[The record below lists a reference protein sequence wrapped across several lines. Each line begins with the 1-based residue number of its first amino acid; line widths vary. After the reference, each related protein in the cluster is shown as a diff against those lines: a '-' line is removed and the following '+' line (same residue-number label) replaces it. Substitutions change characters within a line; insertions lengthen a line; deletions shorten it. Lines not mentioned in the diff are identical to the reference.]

1 MKRENLPLNYSNLW
15 LIIAYYLLYNYDSN
29 SIATDRYK
37 VGHLSMW
44 LVENNTINTVR
55 TGTKMANR
63 RTTKLRLSCR
73 AAIKMAIVGKKK
85 SIPNDFQST

>member
-37 VGHLSMW
+37 VGDLSMW
-44 LVENNTINTVR
+44 LVENNTIKSAP
-55 TGTKMANR
+55 GTKMANR

-73 AAIKMAIVGKKK
+73 GAIKMAIVGKKK